1 MVNMVFSGDKD
12 SVCCLV
18 FRVGE
23 PNSFFIFE
31 EFFIFC
37 QDLPLFF
44 INF

>member
-12 SVCCLV
+12 SVYCLV
-18 FRVGE
+18 FCVGE
-23 PNSFFIFE
+23 LNSFFIFS
-31 EFFIFC
+31 